1 MGWARCFHSSA
12 IPFQL
17 HSDSV
22 RWLLLLPPLT
32 DDETKASAA
41 VTQLI
46 SDTQRLRDRAGT
58 PRKYSDF
65 KFRAL
70 VTEAKLTHGP
80 FL

>member
-1 MGWARCFHSSA
+1 MFSQLCHPISA
-12 IPFQL
+12 SQRLCEVVITIT
-17 HSDSV
+17 
-22 RWLLLLPPLT
+22 PLT
-32 DDETKASAA
+32 DDETKASTA